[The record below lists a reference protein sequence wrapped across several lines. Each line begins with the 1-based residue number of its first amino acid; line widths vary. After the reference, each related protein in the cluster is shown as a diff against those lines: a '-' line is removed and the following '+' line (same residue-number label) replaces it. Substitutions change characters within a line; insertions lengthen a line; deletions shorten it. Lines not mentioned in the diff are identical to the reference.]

1 MQWLTS
7 GDKLKELSLQ
17 LLQLTNYTGLA
28 FIPYAEHDME
38 AAKGYKVNQIV
49 RAIIKGI
56 RKQRSLKQLRTYWRV
71 CAIVAS
77 NTDEPSWNTKEKVDY
92 QCRVA
97 CRFIDPNI
105 TIVLPDG
112 KVMFHYRSISFKN
125 LGHIEACNY
134 FDRAF
139 KVLEEFSSVLI
150 EDLIK
155 NLRR

>member
-1 MQWLTS
+1 MKQ
-7 GDKLKELSLQ
+7 LSLQ
-17 LLQLTNYTGLA
+17 WVYLKNYTGDA
-28 FIPYAEHDME
+28 FIPYAEHDIE
-38 AAKGYKVNQIV
+38 LSKGYVINQIV
-49 RAIIKGI
+49 RAVIKGF

-71 CAIVAS
+71 CTIVS
-77 NTDEPSWNTKEKVDY
+77 KNTDEPSWDTKEKVDY

-125 LGHIEACNY
+125 LGHIEACDY
-134 FDRAF
+134 FDDAF
-139 KVLEEFSSVLI
+139 KVLEEFSGVLV

-155 NLRR
+155 NSKK